1 MKTTIAILATT
12 TVLASAMQAS
22 LEKRFP
28 NAEFKH
34 ITKLSDRPSGAQVAS
49 LGLPS
54 FVPGSESVKI
64 LSFGSRIIQDATKEQ
79 RSNQWDVLRNP
90 TASVEDVLAELGNF
104 EEYTVQKGRTMSDTK
119 SAIADIKLGLVDAK
133 DDEQRLALYKE
144 GFTLLSA
151 MLG

>member
-22 LEKRFP
+22 LAKRFP

-34 ITKLSDRPSGAQVAS
+34 ITKLSDRPQGAQVAS

-64 LSFGSRIIQDATKEQ
+64 LSFGSRVIQDATKDE
-79 RSNQWDVLRNP
+79 RAHQWEVLRNAD
-90 TASVEDVLAELGNF
+90 ASVEEVLAELGNF
-104 EEYTVQKGRTMSDTK
+104 EEYTVQKGRTISDTK
-119 SAIADIKLGLVDAK
+119 STIADIKLALVEAES
-133 DDEQRLALYKE
+133 DEQRLALYKE
-144 GFTLLSA
+144 GFQLLSA
-151 MLG
+151 ILG